1 MINIYIN
8 LAGSIISLLAVFL
21 LINYYRSRL
30 IRIERVNKFYWNHY
44 RNETR
49 TDDEIENW
57 LMDRIN
63 FIFFDELAGDK
74 LRPSMVIMNLYNLKY
89 SKDGI
94 IGNYGIDDMEIET
107 LFFDIQDKYKI
118 NLTTMNFSHKTKICE
133 LAKLIKSAQQGD
145 APEPAS
151 PAR

>member
-1 MINIYIN
+1 
-8 LAGSIISLLAVFL
+8 
-21 LINYYRSRL
+21 
-30 IRIERVNKFYWNHY
+30 
-44 RNETR
+44 
-49 TDDEIENW
+49 
-57 LMDRIN
+57 MDRLN

-118 NLTTMNFSHKTKICE
+118 NLTTLNFSHKTKICE